1 MRDADLVAISLS
13 THGVYVMLHQLT
25 KRNPQQLSDYGI
37 RAKKHLSETQANEAH
52 NLVCQIVL
60 QDLCRME

>member
-13 THGVYVMLHQLT
+13 AHEVHVMLLQLT
-25 KRNPQQLSDYGI
+25 KRNPQQLSDYDI
-37 RAKKHLSETQANEAH
+37 RAKKHLNEIQANEAH